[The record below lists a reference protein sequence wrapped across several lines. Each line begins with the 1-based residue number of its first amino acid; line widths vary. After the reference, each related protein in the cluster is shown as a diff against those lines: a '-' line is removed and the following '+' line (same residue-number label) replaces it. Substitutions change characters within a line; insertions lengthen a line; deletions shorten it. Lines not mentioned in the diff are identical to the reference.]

1 MMHRCCGNS
10 QGHVMGTCTC
20 SMFHSETNSYS
31 MLFSMP
37 NTHGPY
43 DDYEHDMYSS
53 YTPSPSSVD
62 CTLSLGTPSTRFTEG
77 EELRNRHEPRSSVTN
92 FCWDLLQSKHTT
104 QSQTNKSTRATN
116 NGGSNNDP
124 LLARRCANCDT
135 TSTPLW
141 RNGPRGPKS
150 LCNAC
155 GIRYKKEERRASA
168 AAATSAAVPSS
179 VMESSRSYGNQS
191 SSWYAHSQMGNELRF
206 MEDSDDRDSDNGI
219 PFFSWNLNVPDRTSL
234 VHDFTR

>member
-1 MMHRCCGNS
+1 MHRCCGNS
-10 QGHVMGTCTC
+10 QGHLMGTCTC
-20 SMFHSETNSYS
+20 TMLHTETNSYS
-31 MLFSMP
+31 ILFSMP
-37 NTHGPY
+37 NTHAPY
-43 DDYEHDMYSS
+43 YDYEHEVYSS

-92 FCWDLLQSKHTT
+92 FRWDLLQSKHTT

-116 NGGSNNDP
+116 AASNNDP

-168 AAATSAAVPSS
+168 AAATSAAVPGS

-191 SSWYAHSQMGNELRF
+191 SSWYSHSQMGNELRF
-206 MEDSDDRDSDNGI
+206 MEDSDDRDSENGI
-219 PFFSWNLNVPDRTSL
+219 PFFSWNLNVPDRTSM
-234 VHDFTR
+234 VQDFTR